1 MTKKDILKIVGLT
14 TVLIGAFFMGRYL
27 LQNRRRRVTTNS
39 GDYVFPEE
47 VGLVLDS
54 IIRETSKQ
62 PQQGSSTLSQPNR
75 SVVQQQIVASAVDTN
90 NNGLVDATEG
100 GVTTNSAGEVV
111 SGVPTMEYIQ
121 QYFDSIGHGIQD

>member
-1 MTKKDILKIVGLT
+1 MTKKDVLKIVGLT

-62 PQQGSSTLSQPNR
+62 PQQGSSTMSQPNR
-75 SVVQQQIVASAVDTN
+75 LVVQQQIASKIDTN
-90 NNGLVDATEG
+90 NNGLVDATES